1 MNNPTNPVT
10 LGAGGGDSGS
20 TSRTLTLRGGTAA
33 DVWRLSLAR
42 ARDVQRRDAIST
54 RVRRSP
60 QAMDAWCAHFTAL
73 GVPPILQSKKV
84 PWLGMGMEV
93 LMNLLTEGELRW
105 LDVRTRAAVQW
116 GWGWGLVEA
125 LLRLVGVVVGRVRGA
140 VVEDVLRAVFGFLD

>member
-1 MNNPTNPVT
+1 
-10 LGAGGGDSGS
+10 
-20 TSRTLTLRGGTAA
+20 
-33 DVWRLSLAR
+33 
-42 ARDVQRRDAIST
+42 
-54 RVRRSP
+54 
-60 QAMDAWCAHFTAL
+60 MDAWCAHFTAL

-105 LDVRTRAAVQW
+105 LDVRTRAAVLW